1 MFGRVLLAPL
11 IGPLRI
17 GGGGGGG
24 RRVVVVAVAS
34 GGSGGGV
41 PLTSLRVGD
50 RAQRV
55 ALSIPRAKGPI

>member
-41 PLTSLRVGD
+41 PCVGD